1 MLGMQYAQKQGWN
14 TKQTA
19 IDGAAKFLASG
30 YINNKQNT
38 MYLER
43 FNVANGA
50 SRVATHQYM
59 TNIMAPY
66 SESLTTK
73 NAYSSYGITN
83 EALVFLIPVYTNMPG
98 STSLPS

>member
-1 MLGMQYAQKQGWN
+1 
-14 TKQTA
+14 
-19 IDGAAKFLASG
+19 
-30 YINNKQNT
+30 
-38 MYLER
+38 
-43 FNVANGA
+43 
-50 SRVATHQYM
+50 M